1 MSIKTSLQQFMGG
14 TSDIKEAFSFPG
26 MGDIYSKAMGNEDEE
41 GEEGENNKPVAPAA
55 RAGRAGRTGTATRA
69 GTAGRTGT
77 AAPSPAAAPAPAPA
91 PTPAPAPAP
100 AAGTAA
106 APAPAAGTAVA
117 PGNVIGATQQTS
129 NTSATM
135 TETQTLT
142 TTKILVFIIH
152 VVFAII
158 IAYIWGILGSNAL
171 FLMTRSKNEKEYILP
186 TYRYAPPYCITENKN
201 ASYFSYGFPYNL
213 LPRICANNNVS
224 DVINTEKENI
234 YLLNEV
240 EEGGVG
246 NGVSQALFN
255 YLFNAVYGGLGQGA
269 RSFAQ
274 AFLNL
279 FDTTDSGKADNEN
292 SWDNMQV
299 AGGRKFLIFLLFP
312 LIALYLMPVFGFA
325 AGIMSLVFGIVS
337 DHPFWGIIFTLIF
350 GFFIAFGTG
359 IWMAIQTFY
368 IFFLYPCLNIRNK
381 EDYDKIFNNVRPYML
396 FIFYILIAL
405 YAFQDLG
412 NSGGAGIIFFIIVA
426 YFTGN
431 AG

>member
-1 MSIKTSLQQFMGG
+1 MSVKTPLQQLMGG
-14 TSDIKEAFSFPG
+14 TSDIKEAFTFPG
-26 MGDIYSKAMGNEDEE
+26 MGDIYSKTAKNEDEA
-41 GEEGENNKPVAPAA
+41 GAAGQNKKPAPA
-55 RAGRAGRTGTATRA
+55 TTAT
-69 GTAGRTGT
+69 T
-77 AAPSPAAAPAPAPA
+77 AAPAPAKA
-91 PTPAPAPAP
+91 KAAAATPATPA
-100 AAGTAA
+100 T
-106 APAPAAGTAVA
+106 
-117 PGNVIGATQQTS
+117 PGSNAIGATPTVATPGTTQQSS
-129 NTSATM
+129 NTSALM
-135 TETQTLT
+135 AETQTLT
-142 TTKILVFIIH
+142 TNTILVFIIH
-152 VVFAII
+152 VIFAII
-158 IAYIWGILGSNAL
+158 IAYIWGILGANAL

-213 LPRICANNNVS
+213 LPRICTNNNVA

-234 YLLNEV
+234 YLMNAV

-299 AGGRKFLIFLLFP
+299 AGGRKLLIFLLFP
-312 LIALYLMPVFGFA
+312 LIALYLIPIFGVI
-325 AGIMSLVFGIVS
+325 AGVLSLVFGIIS
-337 DHPFWGIIFTLIF
+337 DHPFWGLIFTLFFGIF
-350 GFFIAFGTG
+350 VSFGTG
-359 IWMAIQTFY
+359 FWMAIQTFY

-381 EDYDKIFNNVRPYML
+381 EDYDKIFNNMRPYML
-396 FIFYILIAL
+396 FVFYIMIAL

>member
-1 MSIKTSLQQFMGG
+1 MSVKTHLQQLMGG
-14 TSDIKEAFSFPG
+14 TSDIKEAFTFPG
-26 MGDIYSKAMGNEDEE
+26 MGEVYSKNTENEDEAAA
-41 GEEGENNKPVAPAA
+41 EGENKK
-55 RAGRAGRTGTATRA
+55 
-69 GTAGRTGT
+69 
-77 AAPSPAAAPAPAPA
+77 PAPAVA
-91 PTPAPAPAP
+91 TKR
-100 AAGTAA
+100 AA
-106 APAPAAGTAVA
+106 APAPAAPAAAAKSEPAAAAA
-117 PGNVIGATQQTS
+117 PGSNVIGATPTVATPGTTQQSS
-129 NTSATM
+129 NTSALM
-135 TETQTLT
+135 AETQTLT
-142 TTKILVFIIH
+142 TNTILVFIIQ
-152 VVFAII
+152 VIFAII

-213 LPRICANNNVS
+213 LPRICTNNNVA

-234 YLLNEV
+234 YLMNEV

-279 FDTTDSGKADNEN
+279 FDTVDSGKADNQN

-299 AGGRKFLIFLLFP
+299 AGGRKLLIFLLFP
-312 LIALYLMPVFGFA
+312 LIALYLIPIFGII
-325 AGIMSLVFGIVS
+325 AGVLSLVFGIVS
-337 DHPFWGIIFTLIF
+337 DHPFWGLIFTLLF
-350 GFFIAFGTG
+350 GIFIAFGTG
-359 IWMAIQTFY
+359 IWMAIQTVY

-381 EDYDKIFNNVRPYML
+381 EDYDKIFNNMRPYML
-396 FIFYILIAL
+396 FVFYIMIAL

>member
-1 MSIKTSLQQFMGG
+1 MSVKTPLQQLMGG
-14 TSDIKEAFSFPG
+14 TSDIKEAFTFPG
-26 MGDIYSKAMGNEDEE
+26 MGDIYSKTATNEDEA
-41 GEEGENNKPVAPAA
+41 GADGQNKK
-55 RAGRAGRTGTATRA
+55 
-69 GTAGRTGT
+69 
-77 AAPSPAAAPAPAPA
+77 PAAAPAPAPA
-91 PTPAPAPAP
+91 PAPAKAK
-100 AAGTAA
+100 AAA
-106 APAPAAGTAVA
+106 APAAAP
-117 PGNVIGATQQTS
+117 PGSNVIGATPSVATPGTTQQSS
-129 NTSATM
+129 NTSALM
-135 TETQTLT
+135 AETQTLT
-142 TTKILVFIIH
+142 TNTILVFIIH
-152 VVFAII
+152 VIFAII

-213 LPRICANNNVS
+213 LPRICTNNNVA

-255 YLFNAVYGGLGQGA
+255 YLFNSVYGGLGQGA

-299 AGGRKFLIFLLFP
+299 AGGRKLLIFLLFP
-312 LIALYLMPVFGFA
+312 LIALYLIPIFGVI
-325 AGIMSLVFGIVS
+325 AGVLSLVFGIIS
-337 DHPFWGIIFTLIF
+337 DHPFWGLIFTLFF
-350 GFFIAFGTG
+350 GIFIAFGTG

-381 EDYDKIFNNVRPYML
+381 EDYDKIFNNIRPYML
-396 FIFYILIAL
+396 FVFYILIAL

>member
-1 MSIKTSLQQFMGG
+1 MSLKTGLQQLMGG
-14 TSDIKEAFSFPG
+14 TSNIKEAFTFPG
-26 MGDIYSKAMGNEDEE
+26 MSDIYGKVTGDDDGEGDGEDT
-41 GEEGENNKPVAPAA
+41 GGDKKPTTTTKAA
-55 RAGRAGRTGTATRA
+55 RA
-69 GTAGRTGT
+69 
-77 AAPSPAAAPAPAPA
+77 PAS
-91 PTPAPAPAP
+91 TPGA
-100 AAGTAA
+100 
-106 APAPAAGTAVA
+106 
-117 PGNVIGATQQTS
+117 NVIGATPGTTQQSS
-129 NTSATM
+129 NTEALM
-135 TETQTLT
+135 AETQNST
-142 TTKILVFIIH
+142 TNNILVFIIH
-152 VVFAII
+152 VIFAII

-213 LPRICANNNVS
+213 LPRICTNNNVA

-234 YLLNEV
+234 YLLDEV
-240 EEGGVG
+240 EQGGVG

-279 FDTTDSGKADNEN
+279 FDTTDSGKADNQN

-299 AGGRKFLIFLLFP
+299 AGGRKLLIFLLFP
-312 LIALYLMPVFGFA
+312 FVVTYLIPILGFI
-325 AGIMSLVFGIVS
+325 AGGMSLVFGIIS
-337 DHPFWGIIFTLIF
+337 DHPFWGMIFTLFF
-350 GFFIAFGTG
+350 GIFIAFGSG
-359 IWMAIQTFY
+359 IWMAIQSFY
-368 IFFLYPCLNIRNK
+368 IFCLYPCLNIRNK
-381 EDYDKIFNNVRPYML
+381 EDYDKIFNNIRPYML
-396 FIFYILIAL
+396 LVFYILIAF

-412 NSGGAGIIFFIIVA
+412 NSGGAGIVFFIIVA

>member
-1 MSIKTSLQQFMGG
+1 MSVKTPLQQLMGG
-14 TSDIKEAFSFPG
+14 TSDIKEAFTFPG
-26 MGDIYSKAMGNEDEE
+26 MGDVYGENEDEAE
-41 GEEGENNKPVAPAA
+41 KPAAAKPAAAKRVPAATAPAA
-55 RAGRAGRTGTATRA
+55 AATA
-69 GTAGRTGT
+69 
-77 AAPSPAAAPAPAPA
+77 PAAAKPVPA
-91 PTPAPAPAP
+91 
-100 AAGTAA
+100 AA
-106 APAPAAGTAVA
+106 APAPAAAATPA
-117 PGNVIGATQQTS
+117 PGSNVIGATPTVATPGTTQQSS
-129 NTSATM
+129 NTNALM
-135 TETQTLT
+135 AETQTLT
-142 TTKILVFIIH
+142 TNTILVFIIH
-152 VVFAII
+152 VIFAII

-213 LPRICANNNVS
+213 LPRICTNNNVA

-269 RSFAQ
+269 RSLAQ

-279 FDTTDSGKADNEN
+279 FDTVDSGKADNQN

-299 AGGRKFLIFLLFP
+299 AGGRKLLIFLLFP
-312 LIALYLMPVFGFA
+312 LIALYLIPIFGIV
-325 AGIMSLVFGIVS
+325 AGALSLVFGIIS
-337 DHPFWGIIFTLIF
+337 DHPFWGLIFTLLF
-350 GFFIAFGTG
+350 GIFIAFGTG
-359 IWMAIQTFY
+359 IWMAIQTIY

-381 EDYDKIFNNVRPYML
+381 EDYDKIFNNMRPYML
-396 FIFYILIAL
+396 FVFYILIAL

>member
-1 MSIKTSLQQFMGG
+1 MSLKTGLQQLMGG
-14 TSDIKEAFSFPG
+14 TSNIKEAFTFPG
-26 MGDIYSKAMGNEDEE
+26 MSDIYGKVTGDDDAEGDGEDT
-41 GEEGENNKPVAPAA
+41 GGDKKP
-55 RAGRAGRTGTATRA
+55 TTKT
-69 GTAGRTGT
+69 TTT
-77 AAPSPAAAPAPAPA
+77 TKAAPA
-91 PTPAPAPAP
+91 
-100 AAGTAA
+100 TAQ
-106 APAPAAGTAVA
+106 A
-117 PGNVIGATQQTS
+117 PGSNVIGATPGTTQQTS
-129 NTSATM
+129 NTNALM
-135 TETQTLT
+135 TETQNST
-142 TTKILVFIIH
+142 TNNILVFIIH
-152 VVFAII
+152 VIFAII

-213 LPRICANNNVS
+213 LPRICTNNNVA

-234 YLLNEV
+234 YLLDEV

-279 FDTTDSGKADNEN
+279 FDTTDSGKADNQN

-299 AGGRKFLIFLLFP
+299 AGGRKLLIFLLFP
-312 LIALYLMPVFGFA
+312 FVLTYLIPILGFI
-325 AGIMSLVFGIVS
+325 AGGMSLVFGIIS
-337 DHPFWGIIFTLIF
+337 DHPFWGMIFTLFF
-350 GFFIAFGTG
+350 GIFIAFGSG
-359 IWMAIQTFY
+359 IWMAIQSFY
-368 IFFLYPCLNIRNK
+368 IFCLYPCLNIRNK
-381 EDYDKIFNNVRPYML
+381 EDYDKIFNNIRPYML
-396 FIFYILIAL
+396 LVFYILIAF

-412 NSGGAGIIFFIIVA
+412 NSGGAGIVFFIIVA

>member
-1 MSIKTSLQQFMGG
+1 MSVKTPLQQLMGG
-14 TSDIKEAFSFPG
+14 TSDIKEAFTFPG
-26 MGDIYSKAMGNEDEE
+26 MGDVLGEKEDEAAS
-41 GEEGENNKPVAPAA
+41 KTAPA
-55 RAGRAGRTGTATRA
+55 
-69 GTAGRTGT
+69 
-77 AAPSPAAAPAPAPA
+77 PSERAAPA
-91 PTPAPAPAP
+91 
-100 AAGTAA
+100 AA
-106 APAPAAGTAVA
+106 APAPAAPAAA
-117 PGNVIGATQQTS
+117 PAAGSNVIGATPTVATPGTTQQSS
-129 NTSATM
+129 NTGALM
-135 TETQTLT
+135 AETQTLT
-142 TTKILVFIIH
+142 TNTILVFIIH
-152 VVFAII
+152 VIFAII

-171 FLMTRSKNEKEYILP
+171 FLMTRSRNEKEYILP

-213 LPRICANNNVS
+213 LPRICTNNNVA

-234 YLLNEV
+234 YLMNEV

-279 FDTTDSGKADNEN
+279 FDTVDSGKADNQN

-299 AGGRKFLIFLLFP
+299 AGGRKLLIFLLFP
-312 LIALYLMPVFGFA
+312 LIALYLIPIFGVV
-325 AGIMSLVFGIVS
+325 AGVLSLVFGIIS
-337 DHPFWGIIFTLIF
+337 DHPFWGIIFTLLF
-350 GFFIAFGTG
+350 GIFIAFGTG
-359 IWMAIQTFY
+359 IWMAIQTVY

-381 EDYDKIFNNVRPYML
+381 EDYDKIFNNMRPYML
-396 FIFYILIAL
+396 FVFYIMIAL

>member
-1 MSIKTSLQQFMGG
+1 MSTKTSLQHLMGG
-14 TSDIKEAFSFPG
+14 TSNIKEAFTFPG
-26 MGDIYSKAMGNEDEE
+26 MSDIYGKVTGDDDGEDD
-41 GEEGENNKPVAPAA
+41 GENKKP
-55 RAGRAGRTGTATRA
+55 TTT
-69 GTAGRTGT
+69 TTT
-77 AAPSPAAAPAPAPA
+77 KTAPAPAQ
-91 PTPAPAPAP
+91 
-100 AAGTAA
+100 
-106 APAPAAGTAVA
+106 A
-117 PGNVIGATQQTS
+117 PGSNVIGATPGTTQQTS
-129 NTSATM
+129 NTNALM
-135 TETQTLT
+135 TETQNST
-142 TTKILVFIIH
+142 TNNILVFIIH
-152 VVFAII
+152 VIFAII

-213 LPRICANNNVS
+213 LPRICTNNNVA

-234 YLLNEV
+234 YLLDEV

-279 FDTTDSGKADNEN
+279 FDTTDSGKADNQN

-299 AGGRKFLIFLLFP
+299 AGGRKLLIFLLFP
-312 LIALYLMPVFGFA
+312 FIVTYLIPILGFI
-325 AGIMSLVFGIVS
+325 AGGMSLVFGIVS
-337 DHPFWGIIFTLIF
+337 DHPFWGMVFTLFF
-350 GFFIAFGTG
+350 GIFIAFGNG
-359 IWMAIQTFY
+359 IWMAIQSFY
-368 IFFLYPCLNIRNK
+368 IFCLYPCLNIRNK
-381 EDYDKIFNNVRPYML
+381 EDYDKIFNNIRPYML
-396 FIFYILIAL
+396 LVFYILIAF

-412 NSGGAGIIFFIIVA
+412 NSGGAGIVFFIIVA

>member
-1 MSIKTSLQQFMGG
+1 MSVKTPLQQLMGG
-14 TSDIKEAFSFPG
+14 TSDIKEAFTFPG
-26 MGDIYSKAMGNEDEE
+26 MGDIYSKTIGNKDEA
-41 GEEGENNKPVAPAA
+41 GAEGENKKPAA
-55 RAGRAGRTGTATRA
+55 T
-69 GTAGRTGT
+69 
-77 AAPSPAAAPAPAPA
+77 PAAAATTKATPAAA
-91 PTPAPAPAP
+91 ATTKATPAP
-100 AAGTAA
+100 GS
-106 APAPAAGTAVA
+106 
-117 PGNVIGATQQTS
+117 NVIGATPTVATPGTTQQAS
-129 NTSATM
+129 NTSALM
-135 TETQTLT
+135 AETQNLT
-142 TTKILVFIIH
+142 TNAILVFIIH
-152 VVFAII
+152 VIFAII

-213 LPRICANNNVS
+213 LPRICTNNNVA

-255 YLFNAVYGGLGQGA
+255 YLFNSVYGGLGQGA

-299 AGGRKFLIFLLFP
+299 AGGRKLLIFLLFP
-312 LIALYLMPVFGFA
+312 MIALYLIPILGVV
-325 AGIMSLVFGIVS
+325 AGVLSLVFGIIS
-337 DHPFWGIIFTLIF
+337 DHPFWGLIFTLFFGIF
-350 GFFIAFGTG
+350 VSFGTG
-359 IWMAIQTFY
+359 FWMAIQTFY

-381 EDYDKIFNNVRPYML
+381 EDYDKIFNNMRPYML
-396 FIFYILIAL
+396 FVFYIMIAL

>member
-1 MSIKTSLQQFMGG
+1 MSLKTPLQQLMGG
-14 TSDIKEAFSFPG
+14 TSDIKEAFTFPG
-26 MGDIYSKAMGNEDEE
+26 MGDIYSKTIGNKDEA
-41 GEEGENNKPVAPAA
+41 GAEGENKKPA
-55 RAGRAGRTGTATRA
+55 
-69 GTAGRTGT
+69 T
-77 AAPSPAAAPAPAPA
+77 AATAATPAAATTKATPAAA
-91 PTPAPAPAP
+91 ATTKATPAP
-100 AAGTAA
+100 GS
-106 APAPAAGTAVA
+106 
-117 PGNVIGATQQTS
+117 NVIGATPTVATPGTTQQTS
-129 NTSATM
+129 NTSALM
-135 TETQTLT
+135 AETQNLNTNA
-142 TTKILVFIIH
+142 ILVFIIH
-152 VVFAII
+152 VIFAII

-213 LPRICANNNVS
+213 LPRICTNNNVA

-240 EEGGVG
+240 EQGGVG

-255 YLFNAVYGGLGQGA
+255 YLFNSVYGGLGQGA

-299 AGGRKFLIFLLFP
+299 AGGRKLLIFLLFP
-312 LIALYLMPVFGFA
+312 MIALYLIPILGVV
-325 AGIMSLVFGIVS
+325 AGVLSLVFGIIS
-337 DHPFWGIIFTLIF
+337 DHPFWGLIFTLFFGIF
-350 GFFIAFGTG
+350 VSFGTG
-359 IWMAIQTFY
+359 FWMAIQTFY

-381 EDYDKIFNNVRPYML
+381 EDYDKIFNNMRPYML
-396 FIFYILIAL
+396 FVFYIMIAL

>member
-1 MSIKTSLQQFMGG
+1 MPLKTQLQQLMGG

-26 MGDIYSKAMGNEDEE
+26 MGEIYSTNAEKDEDE
-41 GEEGENNKPVAPAA
+41 
-55 RAGRAGRTGTATRA
+55 
-69 GTAGRTGT
+69 
-77 AAPSPAAAPAPAPA
+77 AAAPAAA
-91 PTPAPAPAP
+91 KP
-100 AAGTAA
+100 AAAA
-106 APAPAAGTAVA
+106 APTSAA
-117 PGNVIGATQQTS
+117 PGSNVIGATPGTTQQSS
-129 NTSATM
+129 NTSALM
-135 TETQTLT
+135 AETQTLT
-142 TTKILVFIIH
+142 TNSILVFIIH
-152 VVFAII
+152 VIFAII

-171 FLMTRSKNEKEYILP
+171 FLMTRSRNEKEYILP
-186 TYRYAPPYCITENKN
+186 TYRYGPPYCITENKN

-213 LPRICANNNVS
+213 LPRICTNNNVA

-269 RSFAQ
+269 RSLAQ

-279 FDTTDSGKADNEN
+279 FDTVDSGKGDNEN

-299 AGGRKFLIFLLFP
+299 AGGRKLLIFLLFP
-312 LIALYLMPVFGFA
+312 LIALYLIPIFGIV
-325 AGIMSLVFGIVS
+325 AGVLSLVFGIIS
-337 DHPFWGIIFTLIF
+337 DHPFWGLIFTLLF
-350 GFFIAFGTG
+350 GIFIAFGTG
-359 IWMAIQTFY
+359 IWMAIQTVY

-381 EDYDKIFNNVRPYML
+381 EDYDKIFNNIRPYML
-396 FIFYILIAL
+396 FVFYILIAL

>member
-1 MSIKTSLQQFMGG
+1 MSLKTGLQQLMGG
-14 TSDIKEAFSFPG
+14 TSNIKEAFTFPG
-26 MGDIYSKAMGNEDEE
+26 MSDIYGKVTGDDDGEGDGEDTS
-41 GEEGENNKPVAPAA
+41 GDKKP
-55 RAGRAGRTGTATRA
+55 TTT
-69 GTAGRTGT
+69 TK
-77 AAPSPAAAPAPAPA
+77 AAPA
-91 PTPAPAPAP
+91 
-100 AAGTAA
+100 TAQ
-106 APAPAAGTAVA
+106 A
-117 PGNVIGATQQTS
+117 PGSNVIGATPGTTQQTS
-129 NTSATM
+129 NTETLM
-135 TETQTLT
+135 TETQNST
-142 TTKILVFIIH
+142 TNNILVFIIH
-152 VVFAII
+152 VIFAII

-213 LPRICANNNVS
+213 LPRICTNNNVA

-234 YLLNEV
+234 YLLDEV

-299 AGGRKFLIFLLFP
+299 AGGRKLLIFLLFP
-312 LIALYLMPVFGFA
+312 FVVTYLIPILGFI
-325 AGIMSLVFGIVS
+325 AGGMSLVFGIIS
-337 DHPFWGIIFTLIF
+337 DHPFWGMIFTLFF
-350 GFFIAFGTG
+350 GIFIAFGSG
-359 IWMAIQTFY
+359 IWMAIQSFY
-368 IFFLYPCLNIRNK
+368 IFCLYPCLNIRNK
-381 EDYDKIFNNVRPYML
+381 EDYDKIFNNIRPYML
-396 FIFYILIAL
+396 LVFYILIAF

-412 NSGGAGIIFFIIVA
+412 NSGGAGIVFFIIVA

>member
-1 MSIKTSLQQFMGG
+1 MSAKTKLQNLMGG
-14 TSDIKEAFSFPG
+14 TSDIIEAFTFPG
-26 MGDIYSKAMGNEDEE
+26 MGDIYGKMAGDDTGEDTGEGNTNASSNKKATTSTTT
-41 GEEGENNKPVAPAA
+41 KAATAPASA
-55 RAGRAGRTGTATRA
+55 A
-69 GTAGRTGT
+69 T
-77 AAPSPAAAPAPAPA
+77 AAPGS
-91 PTPAPAPAP
+91 
-100 AAGTAA
+100 
-106 APAPAAGTAVA
+106 
-117 PGNVIGATQQTS
+117 NVIGATPGTTKQAS
-129 NTSATM
+129 NTSALM
-135 TETQTLT
+135 DETQNET
-142 TTKILVFIIH
+142 TNNILVFVIH
-152 VVFAII
+152 VIFAII

-201 ASYFSYGFPYNL
+201 ASFFSYGFPYNL
-213 LPRICANNNVS
+213 MPRICTNNNIA

-234 YLLNEV
+234 YLLDEV

-255 YLFNAVYGGLGQGA
+255 YLFNSVYGGLGQGA
-269 RSFAQ
+269 RSLAQ

-299 AGGRKFLIFLLFP
+299 AGGRKFLIFMLFP
-312 LIALYLMPVFGFA
+312 LIVFYIIPILGFV
-325 AGIMSLVFGIVS
+325 AGIMGLVFGIIS
-337 DHPFWGIIFTLIF
+337 DHPFWGILFTLFF
-350 GFFIAFGTG
+350 GIFIAFGNG
-359 IWMAIQTFY
+359 IWMAIQTAY
-368 IFFLYPCLNIRNK
+368 IFLLYPCLNIRNK
-381 EDYDKIFNNVRPYML
+381 GDYDKIFNNMRPYML
-396 FIFYILIAL
+396 FIFYIMIAL

>member
-1 MSIKTSLQQFMGG
+1 MSFKTQLQQLMGG

-26 MGDIYSKAMGNEDEE
+26 MGEIYSTNAEKDEDE
-41 GEEGENNKPVAPAA
+41 
-55 RAGRAGRTGTATRA
+55 
-69 GTAGRTGT
+69 
-77 AAPSPAAAPAPAPA
+77 AAAPAAA
-91 PTPAPAPAP
+91 KP
-100 AAGTAA
+100 AAAA
-106 APAPAAGTAVA
+106 APTSAA
-117 PGNVIGATQQTS
+117 PGSNVIGATPGTTQQSS
-129 NTSATM
+129 NTSALM
-135 TETQTLT
+135 AETQTLT
-142 TTKILVFIIH
+142 TNSILVFIIH
-152 VVFAII
+152 VIFAII

-171 FLMTRSKNEKEYILP
+171 FLMTRSRNEKEYILP
-186 TYRYAPPYCITENKN
+186 TYRYGPPYCITENKN

-213 LPRICANNNVS
+213 LPRICTNNNVA

-255 YLFNAVYGGLGQGA
+255 YLFNSVYGGLGQGA
-269 RSFAQ
+269 RSLAQ

-279 FDTTDSGKADNEN
+279 FDTVDSGKGDNEN

-299 AGGRKFLIFLLFP
+299 AGGRKLLIFLLFP
-312 LIALYLMPVFGFA
+312 LIALYLIPIFGIV
-325 AGIMSLVFGIVS
+325 AGVLSLVFGIIS
-337 DHPFWGIIFTLIF
+337 DHPFWGLIFTLLF
-350 GFFIAFGTG
+350 GIFIAFGTG
-359 IWMAIQTFY
+359 IWMAIQTVY

-381 EDYDKIFNNVRPYML
+381 EDYDKIFNNIRPYML
-396 FIFYILIAL
+396 FVFYILIAL

>member
-1 MSIKTSLQQFMGG
+1 MSIKTQLQQLMGG
-14 TSDIKEAFSFPG
+14 TSNIKEALTFPG
-26 MGDIYSKAMGNEDEE
+26 MGEIYSKNAEKDEAE
-41 GEEGENNKPVAPAA
+41 
-55 RAGRAGRTGTATRA
+55 
-69 GTAGRTGT
+69 T
-77 AAPSPAAAPAPAPA
+77 AAPAAAPTA
-91 PTPAPAPAP
+91 AP
-100 AAGTAA
+100 AAAKPAAAAPTAA
-106 APAPAAGTAVA
+106 APGS
-117 PGNVIGATQQTS
+117 NVIGATPGTTQQSS
-129 NTSATM
+129 NTSALM
-135 TETQTLT
+135 AETQTLT
-142 TTKILVFIIH
+142 TNSILVFIIH
-152 VVFAII
+152 VIFAII

-171 FLMTRSKNEKEYILP
+171 FLMTRSRNEKEYILP
-186 TYRYAPPYCITENKN
+186 TYRYGPPYCITENKN

-213 LPRICANNNVS
+213 LPRICTNNNVA

-269 RSFAQ
+269 RSLAQ

-279 FDTTDSGKADNEN
+279 FDTVDSGKGDNEN

-299 AGGRKFLIFLLFP
+299 AGGRKLLIFLLFP
-312 LIALYLMPVFGFA
+312 LIALYLIPIFGIV
-325 AGIMSLVFGIVS
+325 AGVLSLVFGIIS
-337 DHPFWGIIFTLIF
+337 DHPFWGLIFTLLF
-350 GFFIAFGTG
+350 GIFIAFGTG
-359 IWMAIQTFY
+359 IWMAIQTVY

-381 EDYDKIFNNVRPYML
+381 EDYDKIFNNIRPYML
-396 FIFYILIAL
+396 FVFYILIAL

>member
-1 MSIKTSLQQFMGG
+1 MSVKTPLQQLMGG
-14 TSDIKEAFSFPG
+14 TSDIKEAFTFPG
-26 MGDIYSKAMGNEDEE
+26 MGDIYSKNTEKEDEAVVE
-41 GEEGENNKPVAPAA
+41 AK
-55 RAGRAGRTGTATRA
+55 
-69 GTAGRTGT
+69 
-77 AAPSPAAAPAPAPA
+77 
-91 PTPAPAPAP
+91 PAP
-100 AAGTAA
+100 AAKSAPEA
-106 APAPAAGTAVA
+106 APAPAAPAA
-117 PGNVIGATQQTS
+117 PAAGSNVIGATPTVATPGTTQQSS
-129 NTSATM
+129 NTGALM
-135 TETQTLT
+135 AETQTLT
-142 TTKILVFIIH
+142 TNTILVFIIH
-152 VVFAII
+152 VIFAII

-171 FLMTRSKNEKEYILP
+171 FLMTRSRNEKEYIFP

-213 LPRICANNNVS
+213 LPRICTNNNVA

-234 YLLNEV
+234 YLMNEV

-279 FDTTDSGKADNEN
+279 FDTVDSGKADNQN

-299 AGGRKFLIFLLFP
+299 AGGRKLLIFLLFP
-312 LIALYLMPVFGFA
+312 LIALYLIPIFGVI
-325 AGIMSLVFGIVS
+325 AGVLSLVFGIIS
-337 DHPFWGIIFTLIF
+337 DHPFWGIIFTLFF
-350 GFFIAFGTG
+350 GIFIAFGTG
-359 IWMAIQTFY
+359 IWMAIQTVY

-381 EDYDKIFNNVRPYML
+381 EDYDKIFNNMRPYML
-396 FIFYILIAL
+396 FIFYIMIAL

>member
-1 MSIKTSLQQFMGG
+1 MSVKTHLQQLMGG
-14 TSDIKEAFSFPG
+14 TSDIKEAFTFPG
-26 MGDIYSKAMGNEDEE
+26 MGEVYSKNTENEDEAAA
-41 GEEGENNKPVAPAA
+41 EGENKK
-55 RAGRAGRTGTATRA
+55 
-69 GTAGRTGT
+69 
-77 AAPSPAAAPAPAPA
+77 PAPAVA
-91 PTPAPAPAP
+91 TKR
-100 AAGTAA
+100 AA
-106 APAPAAGTAVA
+106 APAPAAPAAAAKSEPAAA
-117 PGNVIGATQQTS
+117 PGSNVIGATPTVATPGTTQQSS
-129 NTSATM
+129 NTSALM
-135 TETQTLT
+135 AETQTLT
-142 TTKILVFIIH
+142 TNTILVFIIH
-152 VVFAII
+152 VIFAII

-213 LPRICANNNVS
+213 LPRICTNNNVA

-269 RSFAQ
+269 RSLAQ

-279 FDTTDSGKADNEN
+279 FDTVDSGKADNQN

-299 AGGRKFLIFLLFP
+299 AGGRKLLIFLLFP
-312 LIALYLMPVFGFA
+312 LIALHLIPIFGVI
-325 AGIMSLVFGIVS
+325 AGVLSLVFGIIS
-337 DHPFWGIIFTLIF
+337 DHPFWGLIFTLLLGI
-350 GFFIAFGTG
+350 FIAFGTG
-359 IWMAIQTFY
+359 IWMAIQTVY

-381 EDYDKIFNNVRPYML
+381 EDYDKIFNNMRPYML
-396 FIFYILIAL
+396 FVFYILIAL

>member
-1 MSIKTSLQQFMGG
+1 MSFKTQLQQLMGG

-26 MGDIYSKAMGNEDEE
+26 MGEIYSTNAEKDEDE
-41 GEEGENNKPVAPAA
+41 
-55 RAGRAGRTGTATRA
+55 
-69 GTAGRTGT
+69 
-77 AAPSPAAAPAPAPA
+77 AAAPAAA
-91 PTPAPAPAP
+91 KP
-100 AAGTAA
+100 AAAA
-106 APAPAAGTAVA
+106 APTSAA
-117 PGNVIGATQQTS
+117 PGSNVIGATPGTTQQSS
-129 NTSATM
+129 NTSALM
-135 TETQTLT
+135 AETQTLT
-142 TTKILVFIIH
+142 TNSILVFIIH
-152 VVFAII
+152 VIFAII

-171 FLMTRSKNEKEYILP
+171 FLMTRSRNEKEYILP
-186 TYRYAPPYCITENKN
+186 TYRYGPPYCITENKN

-213 LPRICANNNVS
+213 LPRICTNNNVA

-269 RSFAQ
+269 RSLAQ

-279 FDTTDSGKADNEN
+279 FDTVDSGKGDNEN

-299 AGGRKFLIFLLFP
+299 AGGRKLLIFLLFP
-312 LIALYLMPVFGFA
+312 LIALYLIPIFGIV
-325 AGIMSLVFGIVS
+325 AGVLSLVFGIIS
-337 DHPFWGIIFTLIF
+337 DHPFWGLIFTLLF
-350 GFFIAFGTG
+350 GIFIAFGTG
-359 IWMAIQTFY
+359 IWMAIQTVY

-381 EDYDKIFNNVRPYML
+381 EDYDKIFNNIRPYML
-396 FIFYILIAL
+396 FVFYILIAL

>member
-1 MSIKTSLQQFMGG
+1 MSLKTPLQQLMGG
-14 TSDIKEAFSFPG
+14 TSDIKEAFTFPG
-26 MGDIYSKAMGNEDEE
+26 MGDIYSKTTANKDEA
-41 GEEGENNKPVAPAA
+41 GSEGENKKPAPA
-55 RAGRAGRTGTATRA
+55 
-69 GTAGRTGT
+69 T
-77 AAPSPAAAPAPAPA
+77 AAAATTKATPAAAAAA
-91 PTPAPAPAP
+91 TTKATPAP
-100 AAGTAA
+100 GS
-106 APAPAAGTAVA
+106 
-117 PGNVIGATQQTS
+117 NVIGATPTVATPGTTQQTS
-129 NTSATM
+129 NTSALM
-135 TETQTLT
+135 AETQNLNTNA
-142 TTKILVFIIH
+142 ILVFIIH
-152 VVFAII
+152 VIFAII

-213 LPRICANNNVS
+213 LPRICTNNNVA
-224 DVINTEKENI
+224 DVIKTEKENI

-240 EEGGVG
+240 EQGGVG

-255 YLFNAVYGGLGQGA
+255 YLLNSVYGGLGQGA

-292 SWDNMQV
+292 SWDNMQA
-299 AGGRKFLIFLLFP
+299 AGGRKLLIFLLFP
-312 LIALYLMPVFGFA
+312 MIAFYLIPILGIV
-325 AGIMSLVFGIVS
+325 AGVLSLVFGIIS
-337 DHPFWGIIFTLIF
+337 DHPFWGLIFTLFFGIF
-350 GFFIAFGTG
+350 VSFGTG
-359 IWMAIQTFY
+359 FWMAIQTFY

-381 EDYDKIFNNVRPYML
+381 EDYDKIFNNMRPYML
-396 FIFYILIAL
+396 FVFYIMIAL

>member
-1 MSIKTSLQQFMGG
+1 MSLKTPLQQLMGG
-14 TSDIKEAFSFPG
+14 TSDIKEAFTFPG
-26 MGDIYSKAMGNEDEE
+26 MGDIYSKTTANKDEA
-41 GEEGENNKPVAPAA
+41 GSEGENKKPAPA
-55 RAGRAGRTGTATRA
+55 
-69 GTAGRTGT
+69 T
-77 AAPSPAAAPAPAPA
+77 AAAATTKATPAAAAAA
-91 PTPAPAPAP
+91 TTKATPAP
-100 AAGTAA
+100 GS
-106 APAPAAGTAVA
+106 
-117 PGNVIGATQQTS
+117 NVIGATPTVATPGTTQQTS
-129 NTSATM
+129 NTSALM
-135 TETQTLT
+135 AETQNLNTNA
-142 TTKILVFIIH
+142 ILVFIIH
-152 VVFAII
+152 VIFAII

-213 LPRICANNNVS
+213 LPRICTNNNVA
-224 DVINTEKENI
+224 DVIKTEKENI

-240 EEGGVG
+240 EQGGVG

-255 YLFNAVYGGLGQGA
+255 YLFNSVYGGLGQGA

-292 SWDNMQV
+292 SWDNMQA
-299 AGGRKFLIFLLFP
+299 AGGRKLLIFLLFP
-312 LIALYLMPVFGFA
+312 MIAFYLIPILGIV
-325 AGIMSLVFGIVS
+325 AGVLSLVFGIIS
-337 DHPFWGIIFTLIF
+337 DHPFWGLIFTLFFGIF
-350 GFFIAFGTG
+350 VSFGTG
-359 IWMAIQTFY
+359 FWMAIQTFY

-381 EDYDKIFNNVRPYML
+381 EDYDKIFNNMRPYML
-396 FIFYILIAL
+396 FVFYIMIAL

>member
-1 MSIKTSLQQFMGG
+1 MSVKTPLQQLMGG
-14 TSDIKEAFSFPG
+14 TSDIKEAFTFPG
-26 MGDIYSKAMGNEDEE
+26 MGDVLGEKEDEAASKTAPAPSE
-41 GEEGENNKPVAPAA
+41 RAAPAA
-55 RAGRAGRTGTATRA
+55 
-69 GTAGRTGT
+69 
-77 AAPSPAAAPAPAPA
+77 AAPAPAAPAAAPAPAPA
-91 PTPAPAPAP
+91 
-100 AAGTAA
+100 AGT
-106 APAPAAGTAVA
+106 
-117 PGNVIGATQQTS
+117 NVIGATPTVATPGTTQQSS
-129 NTSATM
+129 NTGALM
-135 TETQTLT
+135 AETQTLT
-142 TTKILVFIIH
+142 TNTILVFIIH
-152 VVFAII
+152 VIFAII

-171 FLMTRSKNEKEYILP
+171 FLMTRSRNEKEYILP

-213 LPRICANNNVS
+213 LPRICTNNNVA

-234 YLLNEV
+234 YLMNEV

-279 FDTTDSGKADNEN
+279 FDTVDSGKGDNEN

-299 AGGRKFLIFLLFP
+299 AGGRKLLIFLLFP
-312 LIALYLMPVFGFA
+312 LIALYLIPIFGIV
-325 AGIMSLVFGIVS
+325 AGVLSLVFGIIS
-337 DHPFWGIIFTLIF
+337 DHPFWGIIFTLLF
-350 GFFIAFGTG
+350 GIFIAFGTG
-359 IWMAIQTFY
+359 IWMAIQTVY

-381 EDYDKIFNNVRPYML
+381 EDYDKIFNNMRPYML
-396 FIFYILIAL
+396 FVFYIMIAL

>member
-1 MSIKTSLQQFMGG
+1 MSTKTSLQHLMGG
-14 TSDIKEAFSFPG
+14 TSNIKEAFTFPG
-26 MGDIYSKAMGNEDEE
+26 MSDIYGKVTGDDDGEDD
-41 GEEGENNKPVAPAA
+41 GENKKP
-55 RAGRAGRTGTATRA
+55 TTT
-69 GTAGRTGT
+69 TTT
-77 AAPSPAAAPAPAPA
+77 KTAPAPAQ
-91 PTPAPAPAP
+91 
-100 AAGTAA
+100 
-106 APAPAAGTAVA
+106 A
-117 PGNVIGATQQTS
+117 PGSNVIGATPGTTQQTS
-129 NTSATM
+129 NTNALM
-135 TETQTLT
+135 TETQNST
-142 TTKILVFIIH
+142 TNNILVFIIH
-152 VVFAII
+152 VIFAII

-213 LPRICANNNVS
+213 LPRICTNNNVA

-234 YLLNEV
+234 YLLDEV

-279 FDTTDSGKADNEN
+279 FDTTDSGKADNQN

-299 AGGRKFLIFLLFP
+299 AGGRKLLIFLLFP
-312 LIALYLMPVFGFA
+312 FIVTYLIPILGFI
-325 AGIMSLVFGIVS
+325 AGGMSLVFGIVS
-337 DHPFWGIIFTLIF
+337 DHPFWGMVFTLFF
-350 GFFIAFGTG
+350 GIFIAFGNG
-359 IWMAIQTFY
+359 IWMAIQSFY
-368 IFFLYPCLNIRNK
+368 IFCLYPCLNIRNK
-381 EDYDKIFNNVRPYML
+381 EDYDKIFNNIRPYML
-396 FIFYILIAL
+396 LLFYILIAF

-412 NSGGAGIIFFIIVA
+412 NSGGAGIVFFIIVA

>member
-1 MSIKTSLQQFMGG
+1 MAPKSGKSTLQQLMGG
-14 TSDIKEAFSFPG
+14 TSNVKEAFTFPG
-26 MGDIYSKAMGNEDEE
+26 MSDIYSKSTDEDTSEDNKKNTNIDKST
-41 GEEGENNKPVAPAA
+41 ENSSKNSTTKAA
-55 RAGRAGRTGTATRA
+55 TTNSG
-69 GTAGRTGT
+69 
-77 AAPSPAAAPAPAPA
+77 S
-91 PTPAPAPAP
+91 
-100 AAGTAA
+100 
-106 APAPAAGTAVA
+106 
-117 PGNVIGATQQTS
+117 NVIGATPGTTQQTS
-129 NTSATM
+129 NTNALM
-135 TETQTLT
+135 TETQNT
-142 TTKILVFIIH
+142 TTNNILVFVVH
-152 VVFAII
+152 VIFAII

-213 LPRICANNNVS
+213 LPRICTNNGLS

-234 YLLNEV
+234 YLIDEV

-255 YLFNAVYGGLGQGA
+255 YLFNSVYGGLGQGA

-279 FDTTDSGKADNEN
+279 FDTTDSGKADNQN

-299 AGGRKFLIFLLFP
+299 AGGRKLLIFLLFP
-312 LIALYLMPVFGFA
+312 FIVSYLIPILGFI
-325 AGIMSLVFGIVS
+325 AGGMGLVFGIIS
-337 DHPFWGIIFTLIF
+337 DHPFWGILFTLFF
-350 GFFIAFGTG
+350 GIFIAFGNG

-368 IFFLYPCLNIRNK
+368 IFCLYPCLNIRNK
-381 EDYDKIFNNVRPYML
+381 DEYNKIFNNVRPYML
-396 FIFYILIAL
+396 LVFYILIAF

-412 NSGGAGIIFFIIVA
+412 NSGGAGIVFFIIVA

>member
-1 MSIKTSLQQFMGG
+1 MSVKTQLQQLMGG
-14 TSDIKEAFSFPG
+14 TSNIKEALTFPG
-26 MGDIYSKAMGNEDEE
+26 MGEIYSKNAEKDEAE
-41 GEEGENNKPVAPAA
+41 AA
-55 RAGRAGRTGTATRA
+55 A
-69 GTAGRTGT
+69 
-77 AAPSPAAAPAPAPA
+77 PAAAPAAA
-91 PTPAPAPAP
+91 KP
-100 AAGTAA
+100 AAAAAPTAA
-106 APAPAAGTAVA
+106 APGS
-117 PGNVIGATQQTS
+117 NVIGATPTVATPGTTQQSS
-129 NTSATM
+129 NTSALM
-135 TETQTLT
+135 AETQTLT
-142 TTKILVFIIH
+142 TNSILVFVIH
-152 VVFAII
+152 VIFAII

-171 FLMTRSKNEKEYILP
+171 FLMTRSRNEKEYILP
-186 TYRYAPPYCITENKN
+186 TYRYGPPYCITENKN

-213 LPRICANNNVS
+213 LPRICTNNNVA

-269 RSFAQ
+269 RSLAQ

-279 FDTTDSGKADNEN
+279 FDTVDSGKGDNEN

-299 AGGRKFLIFLLFP
+299 AGGRKLLIFLLFP
-312 LIALYLMPVFGFA
+312 LIALYLIPIFGIV
-325 AGIMSLVFGIVS
+325 AGVLSLVFGIIS
-337 DHPFWGIIFTLIF
+337 DHPFWGLIFTLLF
-350 GFFIAFGTG
+350 GIFIAFGTG
-359 IWMAIQTFY
+359 IWMAIQTVY

-381 EDYDKIFNNVRPYML
+381 EDYDKIFNNIRPYML
-396 FIFYILIAL
+396 FVFYILIAL

>member
-1 MSIKTSLQQFMGG
+1 
-14 TSDIKEAFSFPG
+14 
-26 MGDIYSKAMGNEDEE
+26 
-41 GEEGENNKPVAPAA
+41 
-55 RAGRAGRTGTATRA
+55 
-69 GTAGRTGT
+69 
-77 AAPSPAAAPAPAPA
+77 
-91 PTPAPAPAP
+91 
-100 AAGTAA
+100 
-106 APAPAAGTAVA
+106 
-117 PGNVIGATQQTS
+117 VIGATPTVATPGTTQQSS
-129 NTSATM
+129 NTGALM
-135 TETQTLT
+135 AETQTLT
-142 TTKILVFIIH
+142 TNTILVFIIH
-152 VVFAII
+152 VIFAII

-171 FLMTRSKNEKEYILP
+171 FLMTRSRNEKEYILP

-213 LPRICANNNVS
+213 LPRICTNNNVA

-234 YLLNEV
+234 YLMNEV

-279 FDTTDSGKADNEN
+279 FDTVDSGKADNQN

-299 AGGRKFLIFLLFP
+299 AGGRKLLIFLLFP
-312 LIALYLMPVFGFA
+312 LIALYLIPIFGVV
-325 AGIMSLVFGIVS
+325 AGVLSLVFGIIS
-337 DHPFWGIIFTLIF
+337 DHPFWGIIFTLLF
-350 GFFIAFGTG
+350 GIFIAFGTG
-359 IWMAIQTFY
+359 IWMAIQTVY

-381 EDYDKIFNNVRPYML
+381 EDYDKIFNNMRPYML
-396 FIFYILIAL
+396 FVFYIMIAL

>member
-1 MSIKTSLQQFMGG
+1 MPSITSLQQLMGG
-14 TSDIKEAFSFPG
+14 TSNVKEAFTFPG
-26 MGDIYSKAMGNEDEE
+26 MGDIYSKITPKEDDT
-41 GEEGENNKPVAPAA
+41 GDTGDKVENKAPVSQTKS
-55 RAGRAGRTGTATRA
+55 G
-69 GTAGRTGT
+69 
-77 AAPSPAAAPAPAPA
+77 S
-91 PTPAPAPAP
+91 
-100 AAGTAA
+100 
-106 APAPAAGTAVA
+106 
-117 PGNVIGATQQTS
+117 NVIGATPTVATPGKTQQTS
-129 NTSATM
+129 NTNALM
-135 TETQTLT
+135 AETQTLT
-142 TTKILVFIIH
+142 TNKILVFIIH
-152 VVFAII
+152 VIFAII

-213 LPRICANNNVS
+213 LPRICTNNNVA

-234 YLLNEV
+234 YLLDEV

-255 YLFNAVYGGLGQGA
+255 YLFNSVYGGLGQGA

-299 AGGRKFLIFLLFP
+299 AGGRKLLIFLLFP
-312 LIALYLMPVFGFA
+312 LIALYLIPIFGFI
-325 AGIMSLVFGIVS
+325 AGGLSLVFGIIS
-337 DHPFWGIIFTLIF
+337 DHPFWGLIFTLFF
-350 GFFIAFGTG
+350 GIFIALGTG
-359 IWMAIQTFY
+359 IWMAVQTFY

-381 EDYDKIFNNVRPYML
+381 EDYDKIFNNIRPYML
-396 FIFYILIAL
+396 FVFYILIAL

>member
-1 MSIKTSLQQFMGG
+1 MSVKTPLQQLMGG
-14 TSDIKEAFSFPG
+14 TSDIKEAFTFPG
-26 MGDIYSKAMGNEDEE
+26 MGDIYSKNTEKEDEAVV
-41 GEEGENNKPVAPAA
+41 EEKPA
-55 RAGRAGRTGTATRA
+55 
-69 GTAGRTGT
+69 T
-77 AAPSPAAAPAPAPA
+77 AAKRAPSKAAAKSAPEAAPE
-91 PTPAPAPAP
+91 
-100 AAGTAA
+100 AA
-106 APAPAAGTAVA
+106 APAPAAGS
-117 PGNVIGATQQTS
+117 NVIGATPTVATPGTTQQSS
-129 NTSATM
+129 NTGALM
-135 TETQTLT
+135 AETQTLT
-142 TTKILVFIIH
+142 TNTILVFIIH
-152 VVFAII
+152 VIFAII

-171 FLMTRSKNEKEYILP
+171 FLMTRSRNEKEYILP

-213 LPRICANNNVS
+213 LPRICTNNNVA

-234 YLLNEV
+234 YLMNEV

-279 FDTTDSGKADNEN
+279 FDTVDSGKADNKN

-299 AGGRKFLIFLLFP
+299 AGGRKLLIFLLFP
-312 LIALYLMPVFGFA
+312 LIALHLIPIFGVI
-325 AGIMSLVFGIVS
+325 AGVLSLVFGIIS
-337 DHPFWGIIFTLIF
+337 DHPFWGIIFTLFLGI
-350 GFFIAFGTG
+350 FIAFGTG
-359 IWMAIQTFY
+359 IWMAIQTVY

-381 EDYDKIFNNVRPYML
+381 EDYDKIFNNMRPYML
-396 FIFYILIAL
+396 FVFYILIAL

>member
-1 MSIKTSLQQFMGG
+1 MSVKTPLQQLMGG
-14 TSDIKEAFSFPG
+14 TSDIKEAFTFPG
-26 MGDIYSKAMGNEDEE
+26 MGDIYSKNTEKEDEAVV
-41 GEEGENNKPVAPAA
+41 EEKSA
-55 RAGRAGRTGTATRA
+55 TAVKR
-69 GTAGRTGT
+69 
-77 AAPSPAAAPAPAPA
+77 APSKAAAKSAPE
-91 PTPAPAPAP
+91 
-100 AAGTAA
+100 A
-106 APAPAAGTAVA
+106 APAPAAPAA
-117 PGNVIGATQQTS
+117 PAAGSNVIGATPTVATPGTTQQSS
-129 NTSATM
+129 NTGALM
-135 TETQTLT
+135 AETQTLT
-142 TTKILVFIIH
+142 TNTILVFIIH
-152 VVFAII
+152 VIFAII

-171 FLMTRSKNEKEYILP
+171 FLMTRSRNEKEYILP

-213 LPRICANNNVS
+213 LPRICTNNNVA

-234 YLLNEV
+234 YLMNEV

-279 FDTTDSGKADNEN
+279 FDTVDSGKADNQN

-299 AGGRKFLIFLLFP
+299 AGGRKLLIFLLFP
-312 LIALYLMPVFGFA
+312 LIALYLIPIFGVV
-325 AGIMSLVFGIVS
+325 AGVLSLVFGIIS
-337 DHPFWGIIFTLIF
+337 DHPFWGIIFTLLF
-350 GFFIAFGTG
+350 GIFIAFGTG
-359 IWMAIQTFY
+359 IWMAIQTVY

-381 EDYDKIFNNVRPYML
+381 EDYDKIFNNMRPYML
-396 FIFYILIAL
+396 FVFYIMIAL

>member
-1 MSIKTSLQQFMGG
+1 MSAKSSLQQLMGG
-14 TSDIKEAFSFPG
+14 TSNIKEGFGFDLTGNKGSVRDQTFAGLF
-26 MGDIYSKAMGNEDEE
+26 GDGGRPSNEIAE
-41 GEEGENNKPVAPAA
+41 A
-55 RAGRAGRTGTATRA
+55 
-69 GTAGRTGT
+69 
-77 AAPSPAAAPAPAPA
+77 
-91 PTPAPAPAP
+91 PAPAPAP
-100 AAGTAA
+100 AAPPP
-106 APAPAAGTAVA
+106 APAPAPAKA
-117 PGNVIGATQQTS
+117 PGSNVIGATPGSTQQTS
-129 NTSATM
+129 NTNALM
-135 TETQTLT
+135 TETQNST
-142 TTKILVFIIH
+142 TNNILVFVIH
-152 VVFAII
+152 VIFAII

-213 LPRICANNNVS
+213 LPRICTNNNVA

-234 YLLNEV
+234 YLLDEV

-299 AGGRKFLIFLLFP
+299 AGGRKLLIFLLFP
-312 LIALYLMPVFGFA
+312 FIVTYLIPILGFI
-325 AGIMSLVFGIVS
+325 AGGMSLVFGIIS
-337 DHPFWGIIFTLIF
+337 DHPFWGMIFTLFF
-350 GFFIAFGTG
+350 GIFIAFGTG
-359 IWMAIQTFY
+359 IWMAIQSFY
-368 IFFLYPCLNIRNK
+368 IFCLYPCLNIRNK
-381 EDYDKIFNNVRPYML
+381 EDYDKIFNNIRPYML
-396 FIFYILIAL
+396 LVFYILIAF

-412 NSGGAGIIFFIIVA
+412 NSGGAGIVFFIIVA

>member
-1 MSIKTSLQQFMGG
+1 MSVKTQLQQLMGG
-14 TSDIKEAFSFPG
+14 TSDIKEAFSLPG
-26 MGDIYSKAMGNEDEE
+26 MGEIYSKNAEKDEDE
-41 GEEGENNKPVAPAA
+41 
-55 RAGRAGRTGTATRA
+55 
-69 GTAGRTGT
+69 
-77 AAPSPAAAPAPAPA
+77 AAAPAAA
-91 PTPAPAPAP
+91 KP
-100 AAGTAA
+100 AAAAPTAA
-106 APAPAAGTAVA
+106 APGS
-117 PGNVIGATQQTS
+117 NVIGATPGTTQQSS
-129 NTSATM
+129 NTSALM
-135 TETQTLT
+135 AETQTLT
-142 TTKILVFIIH
+142 TNSILVFVIH
-152 VVFAII
+152 VIFAII

-171 FLMTRSKNEKEYILP
+171 FLMTRSRNEKEYILP
-186 TYRYAPPYCITENKN
+186 TYRYGPPYCITENKN

-213 LPRICANNNVS
+213 LPRICTNNNVA

-234 YLLNEV
+234 YLMNEV

-279 FDTTDSGKADNEN
+279 FDTVDSGKGDNEN

-299 AGGRKFLIFLLFP
+299 AGGRKLLIFLLFP
-312 LIALYLMPVFGFA
+312 LIALYLIPIFGVI
-325 AGIMSLVFGIVS
+325 AGVLSLVFGIIS
-337 DHPFWGIIFTLIF
+337 DHPFWGLIFTLLF
-350 GFFIAFGTG
+350 GIFIAFGTG
-359 IWMAIQTFY
+359 IWMAIQTVY

-381 EDYDKIFNNVRPYML
+381 EDYDKIFNNIRPYML
-396 FIFYILIAL
+396 FVFYILIAL

>member
-1 MSIKTSLQQFMGG
+1 MSVKTHLQQLMGG
-14 TSDIKEAFSFPG
+14 TSDIKEAFTFPG
-26 MGDIYSKAMGNEDEE
+26 MGEVYSKNTENEDEAAA
-41 GEEGENNKPVAPAA
+41 EGENKK
-55 RAGRAGRTGTATRA
+55 
-69 GTAGRTGT
+69 
-77 AAPSPAAAPAPAPA
+77 PAPAVA
-91 PTPAPAPAP
+91 TKR
-100 AAGTAA
+100 AA
-106 APAPAAGTAVA
+106 APAPAAPAAAAKSEPAAAAA
-117 PGNVIGATQQTS
+117 PGSNVIGATPTVATPGTTQQSS
-129 NTSATM
+129 NTSALM
-135 TETQTLT
+135 AETQTLT
-142 TTKILVFIIH
+142 TNTILVFIIH
-152 VVFAII
+152 VIFAII

-213 LPRICANNNVS
+213 LPRICTNNNVA

-234 YLLNEV
+234 YLMNEV

-279 FDTTDSGKADNEN
+279 FDTVDSGKADNQN

-299 AGGRKFLIFLLFP
+299 AGGRKLLIFLLFP
-312 LIALYLMPVFGFA
+312 LIALYLIPIFGII
-325 AGIMSLVFGIVS
+325 AGVLSLVFGIVS
-337 DHPFWGIIFTLIF
+337 DHPFWGLIFTLLF
-350 GFFIAFGTG
+350 GIFIAFGTG
-359 IWMAIQTFY
+359 IWMAIQTVY

-381 EDYDKIFNNVRPYML
+381 EDYDKIFNNMRPYML
-396 FIFYILIAL
+396 FVFYIMIAL